1 MTSQGSE
8 NEIGRSRDGVP
19 RWSGE
24 AGSFQ
29 EYEEQALQWEQGIAY
44 HKRYLCGPRLV
55 AELSGTARKFVTGK
69 RPDWLSYEGGVQYLM
84 EYLRASLGKP
94 RIAELTEYLNRYFR
108 QSRRRRMESMN
119 DYIVRKS
126 DLYSRARQALSRVQ
140 GHYETQRGRQT
151 QRSWSSWGSS
161 WGQWSYGRN
170 DWGQWQDPEEPGERG
185 RPAASNDD
193 GQRQE
198 REESYESLPEDS
210 WQPRHSSWGTNS
222 STSGWNNTQE
232 DEEWLQTSPELLP
245 DFLQGWY
252 LLMDSG
258 LDSQE
263 RNMVQTAVRGNFSL
277 QKIAHELRAQW
288 PEDELKRRDQ
298 QLKQNSFWQ
307 EDLDEPDHH
316 MEPVGYMTAMGLMHE
331 GMNEEGIA
339 LVGEAEEQ
347 AQEALQVLH
356 QAHRTLREARA
367 KQHQIKMNRQYY
379 QSTSITKPKMFDK
392 NQTKPAITCFKCGGP
407 HKIAQCPDRDAP
419 GTTKAANVAEEAA
432 PFICFH
438 EGQMTE
444 ECLGITD
451 MNQRMTTDE
460 AIKKG
465 YGVIDGGATKTLASV
480 YALEA
485 LQHQNIEKYQ
495 DDRVLRVDP
504 NNTPSF
510 GFGNSSKNKCCSTAT
525 LKITAD
531 QKPGELS
538 VHALDQGT
546 GPMLLSVDTLR
557 RLGAV
562 IDFAEDLVVFRNL
575 DDRRV
580 IQAVRSQAG
589 HQLLPISDDLYR
601 DAKDCKQPVPSLRD
615 FCKDS

>member
-316 MEPVGYMTAMGLMHE
+316 MEPEGYMTAMGLMHE

-356 QAHRTLREARA
+356 QARRTLREARA
-367 KQHQIKMNRQYY
+367 KQHQIKMNDNTISQPPSRSPRCLTRTRPSQR
-379 QSTSITKPKMFDK
+379 SHASSAVVPTKSHSA
-392 NQTKPAITCFKCGGP
+392 Q
-407 HKIAQCPDRDAP
+407 IA
-419 GTTKAANVAEEAA
+419 
-432 PFICFH
+432 
-438 EGQMTE
+438 
-444 ECLGITD
+444 
-451 MNQRMTTDE
+451 
-460 AIKKG
+460 
-465 YGVIDGGATKTLASV
+465 
-480 YALEA
+480 
-485 LQHQNIEKYQ
+485 
-495 DDRVLRVDP
+495 
-504 NNTPSF
+504 
-510 GFGNSSKNKCCSTAT
+510 
-525 LKITAD
+525 
-531 QKPGELS
+531 
-538 VHALDQGT
+538 
-546 GPMLLSVDTLR
+546 MLL
-557 RLGAV
+557 A
-562 IDFAEDLVVFRNL
+562 
-575 DDRRV
+575 
-580 IQAVRSQAG
+580 
-589 HQLLPISDDLYR
+589 
-601 DAKDCKQPVPSLRD
+601 QPRQPMSR
-615 FCKDS
+615 KRQRHSSASTRAR

>member
-1 MTSQGSE
+1 
-8 NEIGRSRDGVP
+8 
-19 RWSGE
+19 
-24 AGSFQ
+24 
-29 EYEEQALQWEQGIAY
+29 
-44 HKRYLCGPRLV
+44 
-55 AELSGTARKFVTGK
+55 
-69 RPDWLSYEGGVQYLM
+69 
-84 EYLRASLGKP
+84 
-94 RIAELTEYLNRYFR
+94 
-108 QSRRRRMESMN
+108 
-119 DYIVRKS
+119 
-126 DLYSRARQALSRVQ
+126 
-140 GHYETQRGRQT
+140 
-151 QRSWSSWGSS
+151 
-161 WGQWSYGRN
+161 
-170 DWGQWQDPEEPGERG
+170 
-185 RPAASNDD
+185 
-193 GQRQE
+193 
-198 REESYESLPEDS
+198 
-210 WQPRHSSWGTNS
+210 
-222 STSGWNNTQE
+222 
-232 DEEWLQTSPELLP
+232 
-245 DFLQGWY
+245 
-252 LLMDSG
+252 
-258 LDSQE
+258 
-263 RNMVQTAVRGNFSL
+263 
-277 QKIAHELRAQW
+277 
-288 PEDELKRRDQ
+288 
-298 QLKQNSFWQ
+298 
-307 EDLDEPDHH
+307 
-316 MEPVGYMTAMGLMHE
+316 
-331 GMNEEGIA
+331 
-339 LVGEAEEQ
+339 
-347 AQEALQVLH
+347 
-356 QAHRTLREARA
+356 
-367 KQHQIKMNRQYY
+367 
-379 QSTSITKPKMFDK
+379 MFDK

>member
-1 MTSQGSE
+1 M
-8 NEIGRSRDGVP
+8 
-19 RWSGE
+19 
-24 AGSFQ
+24 
-29 EYEEQALQWEQGIAY
+29 
-44 HKRYLCGPRLV
+44 

-316 MEPVGYMTAMGLMHE
+316 MEPEGYMTAMGLMHE

-356 QAHRTLREARA
+356 QARRTLREARA

-465 YGVIDGGATKTLASV
+465 YGVIDGGA
-480 YALEA
+480 
-485 LQHQNIEKYQ
+485 HQNIGFSLCSGGFTTPEHREVPGWPGAEGGSQQHSQFWFWELQQKQ
-495 DDRVLRVDP
+495 VLFHRHLEDHSRPEAWRTFSACAGPRHRTDAAVRGHP
-504 NNTPSF
+504 PAF
-510 GFGNSSKNKCCSTAT
+510 GSC
-525 LKITAD
+525 D
-531 QKPGELS
+531 W
-538 VHALDQGT
+538 
-546 GPMLLSVDTLR
+546 LR
-557 RLGAV
+557 WRLGS
-562 IDFAEDLVVFRNL
+562 F
-575 DDRRV
+575 
-580 IQAVRSQAG
+580 
-589 HQLLPISDDLYR
+589 
-601 DAKDCKQPVPSLRD
+601 
-615 FCKDS
+615 